1 MRKSV
6 CNKRKLRGR
15 ARPRN
20 GDISLFQRFLK
31 MGAST
36 ADCIWQ
42 RAESI
47 PELLN
52 PERSTIMKYR
62 LLGKSGLRVSEAALG
77 TMTFGDEW
85 GWGSPKAEAQKVY
98 ETYRDAGGNFIDTA
112 NFYTN
117 GTSETF
123 LGEFMQGHRES
134 VVLATKYS
142 NAAPGNDPNAA
153 GNHRKSMMQ
162 AVEASLKRLQTDYI
176 DLYWVHIW
184 DGITPVEEVMRGLD
198 DLVRQGKILH
208 AGISD
213 APAWW
218 VAQANTLAE
227 VRGWTQ
233 FIGLQIEYSLIE
245 RTVERELIP
254 MAKTLNV
261 GVLAWS
267 PLARGVLSGK
277 YHGEGKADGGRM
289 TNEGMKDF
297 LPEEKRAARII
308 SALKA
313 VSEQVGRSMAQV
325 ALAWLRYQT
334 VPVIPIIGA
343 RKVSQL
349 QDNLASL
356 DLELSAEQLKS
367 LDGAAESSSVSP
379 RVFTTEKWFVQ
390 LGTAACGIACC
401 SKCGTSCR
409 IVMRVLT

>member
-1 MRKSV
+1 
-6 CNKRKLRGR
+6 
-15 ARPRN
+15 
-20 GDISLFQRFLK
+20 

-47 PELLN
+47 PEFLN
-52 PERSTIMKYR
+52 HERSTIMKYR
-62 LLGKSGLRVSEAALG
+62 LLGEFIR
-77 TMTFGDEW
+77 GDR
-85 GWGSPKAEAQKVY
+85 Q
-98 ETYRDAGGNFIDTA
+98 
-112 NFYTN
+112 
-117 GTSETF
+117 
-123 LGEFMQGHRES
+123 S

-162 AVEASLKRLQTDYI
+162 SVEASLKRLQTDFI
-176 DLYWVHIW
+176 DLYWVHLW
-184 DGITPVEEVMRGLD
+184 DQITPVEEIMRGLD
-198 DLVRQGKILH
+198 DLVRQGKVLH
-208 AGISD
+208 VGISD

-218 VAQANTLAE
+218 IVQANTLAE
-227 VRGWTQ
+227 LLGWTQ

-254 MAKTLNV
+254 MAKALSL

-267 PLARGVLSGK
+267 PLARGVLTGK

-297 LPEEKRAARII
+297 FPEEQRAAPII
-308 SALKA
+308 SAVKS
-313 VSEQVGRSMAQV
+313 VSEQTGHSMAQV
-325 ALAWLRYQT
+325 ALAWLRHRT

-343 RKVSQL
+343 RKASQL

-367 LDGAAESSSVSP
+367 LDAASRIEIGFPQSIYEREMV
-379 RVFTTEKWFVQ
+379 RAIRYG
-390 LGTAACGIACC
+390 GTWD
-401 SKCGTSCR
+401 R
-409 IVMRVLT
+409 LLL

>member
-1 MRKSV
+1 
-6 CNKRKLRGR
+6 
-15 ARPRN
+15 
-20 GDISLFQRFLK
+20 
-31 MGAST
+31 
-36 ADCIWQ
+36 
-42 RAESI
+42 
-47 PELLN
+47 
-52 PERSTIMKYR
+52 MKYR

-98 ETYRDAGGNFIDTA
+98 ETYREAGGNFIDTA

-117 GTSETF
+117 GTSERF
-123 LGEFMQGHRES
+123 LGDFIQRDRHS

-153 GNHRKSMMQ
+153 GNHRKNMMQ

-198 DLVRQGKILH
+198 DLVRQGKVLYV
-208 AGISD
+208 GISD

-227 VRGWTQ
+227 LRGWTQ
-233 FIGLQIEYSLIE
+233 FIGLQIEYNLIE

-254 MAKTLNV
+254 MAKALNL

-267 PLARGVLSGK
+267 PLARGVLTGK
-277 YHGEGKADGGRM
+277 YAEGKADGGRM

-297 LPEEKRAARII
+297 LPEEQRAVPII
-308 SALKA
+308 SAVKS
-313 VSEQVGRSMAQV
+313 VSEQSGRSMAQV
-325 ALAWLRYQT
+325 ALAWLRHQT

-367 LDGAAESSSVSP
+367 LDGASRIE
-379 RVFTTEKWFVQ
+379 
-390 LGTAACGIACC
+390 LGFPQSIYEREMVRSIRYG
-401 SKCGTSCR
+401 GTWDR
-409 IVMRVLT
+409 LLL